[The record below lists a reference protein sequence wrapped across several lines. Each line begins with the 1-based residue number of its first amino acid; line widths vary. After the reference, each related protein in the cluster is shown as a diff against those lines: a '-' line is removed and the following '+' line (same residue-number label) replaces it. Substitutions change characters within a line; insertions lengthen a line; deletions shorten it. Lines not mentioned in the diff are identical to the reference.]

1 MSRSCSRSC
10 AAKLAKR
17 CRGTWTDS
25 PDHRSDRR
33 SQFRPSMSLDVRSH
47 HAHEGLQRRDLPGGR
62 GPRGSSRYCDHERYT
77 SDLLLSDPLAPL
89 AGSSIPPLARARAT
103 RAARTRRRTSR
114 FSPVASACALRA
126 ERAAA
131 PRSCRFQ
138 ALRRGQSDITNLV
151 WSHLRSR
158 RAGHLSAGTPTESP
172 GWVTTG
178 RSGGCD
184 ARRLNPPSQPPQ
196 ARSDGCPTSNGP
208 ESMPTVTDR
217 HTSRGPASL
226 AAQILAES
234 AARLRQDQSPIR
246 ADLAARSGRPRRR
259 TVQPQSSWRLQPR
272 SRSTP

>member
-1 MSRSCSRSC
+1 
-10 AAKLAKR
+10 
-17 CRGTWTDS
+17 
-25 PDHRSDRR
+25 
-33 SQFRPSMSLDVRSH
+33 V
-47 HAHEGLQRRDLPGGR
+47 QR
-62 GPRGSSRYCDHERYT
+62 
-77 SDLLLSDPLAPL
+77 
-89 AGSSIPPLARARAT
+89 
-103 RAARTRRRTSR
+103 
-114 FSPVASACALRA
+114 ALGV
-126 ERAAA
+126 ERAASHLS
-131 PRSCRFQ
+131 RRH
-138 ALRRGQSDITNLV
+138 ALCEPSEQPRRGPAASKRYVGANPTLTNLV

-226 AAQILAES
+226 AAQILAGS